1 MKKWTVPSVAGRC
14 LANRRR
20 RWNWRNARCRR
31 DEEPWSS
38 SGPPADASRAGGSF
52 SPADERLKLG
62 GEGYSPGLLKK
73 IEYAG
78 GNTRSFEMGAQT
90 LERLAECSI
99 SARHVERLTERL
111 GQERAAIAGC
121 GLGGDAGGE
130 IAFGVQAAAG
140 GGGGGGGDVGCRQRK
155 MYAAKKR
162 AVMGDGGNWIEPLG
176 QMHFPGWLQI
186 LDFLHLLVHLYAAA
200 RLALVKNPRAAWK
213 LYERMLRDAWGGKVQ
228 AVIDA
233 LR

>member
-1 MKKWTVPSVAGRC
+1 MKKWTVPFVAGRC

-38 SGPPADASRAGGSF
+38 SGPPADARRAGGSF
-52 SPADERLKLG
+52 SPADERWKLG
-62 GEGYSPGLLKK
+62 GEGHSPGLLKK

-111 GQERAAIAGC
+111 GQERAALRDVASAAMQVGK
-121 GLGGDAGGE
+121 LRSAYKQPPAVAVVVVVMLDAGSGR
-130 IAFGVQAAAG
+130 
-140 GGGGGGGDVGCRQRK
+140 CTR
-155 MYAAKKR
+155 
-162 AVMGDGGNWIEPLG
+162 
-176 QMHFPGWLQI
+176 
-186 LDFLHLLVHLYAAA
+186 
-200 RLALVKNPRAAWK
+200 PRSG
-213 LYERMLRDAWGGKVQ
+213 R
-228 AVIDA
+228 
-233 LR
+233 